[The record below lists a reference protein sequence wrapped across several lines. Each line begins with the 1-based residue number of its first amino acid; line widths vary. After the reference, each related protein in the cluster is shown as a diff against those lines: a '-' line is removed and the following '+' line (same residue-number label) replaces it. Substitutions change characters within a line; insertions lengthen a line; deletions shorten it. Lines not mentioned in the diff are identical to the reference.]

1 MFLFHSQVCQKFN
14 SKNEFSLL
22 FSLNVR
28 EGNLVID
35 SPTTANFANY
45 RFMKV
50 TFVIKFKG
58 LWSLLMQKLI
68 LT

>member
-1 MFLFHSQVCQKFN
+1 M
-14 SKNEFSLL
+14 
-22 FSLNVR
+22 R

-50 TFVIKFKG
+50 TSVIKFKRP
-58 LWSLLMQKLI
+58 LVFVNAKINIDININQIILKKLSELFTWI
-68 LT
+68 F